1 MATIIIIPTHLTY
14 GGTEVAS
21 KTRIRTRSRYA
32 GRVIEL
38 GVGAIPAGES
48 GRKVFQG
55 PLVEGPW
62 AYTYPLGTMIT
73 AHPQPERAPVIDVAI
88 GDLIE
93 VDGVTY
99 RLTDDSRWEYPAL
112 EPVA

>member
-1 MATIIIIPTHLTY
+1 MATIIIPTHLTY

-21 KTRIRTRSRYA
+21 KTRIRTHSRYA

-48 GRKVFQG
+48 ARQVFQG

-62 AYTYPLGTMIT
+62 AYTYPLGTMI
-73 AHPQPERAPVIDVAI
+73 AAEPIAPQPTIDVAI